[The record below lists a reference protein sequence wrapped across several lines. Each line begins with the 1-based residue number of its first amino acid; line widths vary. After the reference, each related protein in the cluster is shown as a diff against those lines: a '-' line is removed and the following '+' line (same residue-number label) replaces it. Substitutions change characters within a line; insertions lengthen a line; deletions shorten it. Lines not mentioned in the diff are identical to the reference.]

1 MKEAG
6 SPSGSGRKKKPPPRA
21 RRKKNGESAPKS
33 PPPPPRVASDSGA
46 LAASV
51 SLGSELDSPPPPPL
65 TPPASTA
72 LGLPAQQQ
80 LTSENAFVGLSDLA
94 EAAVYCMT
102 GSPVTKGTIVR
113 SWPLPS

>member
-6 SPSGSGRKKKPPPRA
+6 SPSSSGRKKKPPPRA

-72 LGLPAQQQ
+72 LGLPVQQP
-80 LTSENAFVGLSDLA
+80 SENAFVGLSDLA
-94 EAAVYCMT
+94 EAAVYLMT

-113 SWPLPS
+113 SRPLPS